1 MGSINRGTLPQ
12 NFLDSV
18 SSGITLATPE
28 PQYFFARMAQ
38 GNRALAQALNAGM
51 QTAQQFGSI
60 AGGGRIQDPALDSM
74 LRAADAYPMAVMA
87 MDAFGKG
94 QGDTIKF
101 DRDIFEGGGYDET
114 SRLLG
119 QDAVISTTGQVINN
133 EETVA
138 ILRQF
143 VGPYSSSASAVRP
156 YAIDDFSAKYR
167 ANKVQL
173 ASKVTR
179 HLRRDY
185 TKWLDRVI
193 RAQFLRSTNITYPNG
208 ISAATDFTAGLG
220 AGAGL
225 EQFLKAKE
233 ALSRREWKKFGNGK
247 YMCLVPPSFTTQMS
261 QDPDFRQLSA
271 NHQADKNPLYGYI
284 GSVQDMDFFECTT
297 LAQYSDNGG
306 DDIAT
311 LNGGTIAAGAVVE
324 EALIF
329 GPETV
334 GFGTADSPE
343 CRWADDTNYGT
354 VAKVIWYAMHAFQTL
369 DTRGIQRVPYQGT
382 DA

>member
-38 GNRALAQALNAGM
+38 GNRMLAQALNAGM

-60 AGGGRIQDPALDSM
+60 AGGGVIQDPALDSM
-74 LRAADAYPMAVMA
+74 VRAADAYPMAVMA
-87 MDAFGKG
+87 MDVFGKG
-94 QGDTIKF
+94 KGDTIKF
-101 DRDIFEGGGYDET
+101 DRDIFEGGGYDEA

-133 EETVA
+133 EEAVA
-138 ILRQF
+138 ILRQY
-143 VGPYSSSASAVRP
+143 VGPYKASASAVQP
-156 YAIDDFSAKYR
+156 YAIDEFSAHYR

-193 RAQFLRSTNITYPNG
+193 RAQFLRSSNITFPNG
-208 ISAATDFTAGLG
+208 ITQASDFVTG
-220 AGAGL
+220 AGTGITL
-225 EQFLKAKE
+225 EQILKGKE

-311 LNGGTIAAGAVVE
+311 LNGSTVGATVVLE
-324 EALIF
+324 ECLIF

-334 GFGTADSPE
+334 GFGTAESPE

-369 DTRGIQRVPYQGT
+369 DTRGIQRMPYQGT